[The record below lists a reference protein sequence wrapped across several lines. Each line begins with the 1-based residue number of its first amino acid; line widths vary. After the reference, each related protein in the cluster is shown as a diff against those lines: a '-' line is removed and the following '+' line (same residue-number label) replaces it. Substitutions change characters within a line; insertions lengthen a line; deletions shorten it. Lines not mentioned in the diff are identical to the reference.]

1 MAVLAEACLI
11 SCERWVDSFPAEIPV
26 HTFSEAFNTRMNALL
41 AAQGGG
47 KPRKRGAGRK
57 VLLVAAALLA
67 AAVAA
72 SAVPGSREFIVSRF
86 SKHLSEYEIA
96 DPRGAKRV
104 HSMTVGYVPEG
115 FRKVEKNCSYGKLGF
130 DEYYQN
136 GDRSFSVAK
145 VTLEAGIWFNSGNYE
160 SKMIVV
166 NGFQAI
172 LFQATEDCFGVLYND
187 GQYIY
192 EVVGRR
198 IPADMVIEIAQNLK

>member
-1 MAVLAEACLI
+1 MAVLAEACWI
-11 SCERWVDSFPAEIPV
+11 SCERWVDAFPAEIPV
-26 HTFSEAFNTRMNALL
+26 HTFSEAFTARMNALL

-72 SAVPGSREFIVSRF
+72 SAIPGSREFIVSRF
-86 SKHLSEYEIA
+86 SDNIFEYEIA

-104 HSMTVGYVPEG
+104 TSMTVGYVPEG

-130 DEYYQN
+130 IEYYQN
-136 GDRSFSVAK
+136 GDRFFTVEKSE
-145 VTLEAGIWFNSGNYE
+145 LNAGIWFDTEEHE

-187 GQYIY
+187 GQYVY
-192 EVVGRR
+192 SVTGK

>member
-1 MAVLAEACLI
+1 MMAVLAEACWI

-26 HTFSEAFNTRMNALL
+26 HTFSEAFNIRMNALL

-72 SAVPGSREFIVSRF
+72 SAIPASREFIVSRF
-86 SKHLSEYEIA
+86 SDNLFEYEIA

-104 HSMTVGYVPEG
+104 TSLTVGYVPEG

-130 DEYYQN
+130 CEYYQN
-136 GDRSFSVAK
+136 GDRFFSVEK
-145 VTLEAGIWFNSGNYE
+145 VTLGAGIWFNTGEHE
-160 SKMIVV
+160 SKTVDI

-192 EVVGRR
+192 EVVGR
-198 IPADMVIEIAQNLK
+198 IPADMVIEIAQNVK

>member
-1 MAVLAEACLI
+1 MAVLAEACWI
-11 SCERWVDSFPAEIPV
+11 SCERWVDAFPAEIPV
-26 HTFSEAFNTRMNALL
+26 HTFSEAFNTCMNALL

-72 SAVPGSREFIVSRF
+72 SAVPGSREFIVPRF
-86 SKHLSEYEIA
+86 SNRSEYEIA

-104 HSMTVGYVPEG
+104 TSMTVGYVPEG
-115 FRKVEKNCSYGKLGF
+115 FRKVEKNCSYGKTGF
-130 DEYYQN
+130 IEYYQN
-136 GDRSFSVAK
+136 GDRFFTVEKS
-145 VTLEAGIWFNSGNYE
+145 TLEAGITFDTEEYE
-160 SKMIVV
+160 SKMIDI

-172 LFQATEDCFGVLYND
+172 VFQATDDYFGILFND

-192 EVVGRR
+192 SVEGTISTDELVK
-198 IPADMVIEIAQNLK
+198 IAQNVK

>member
-1 MAVLAEACLI
+1 MAVLAEACWI
-11 SCERWVDSFPAEIPV
+11 SCERWVDAFPAEIPV

-57 VLLVAAALLA
+57 VLMVAAALLA

-72 SAVPGSREFIVSRF
+72 SAVPGSREFILSRF
-86 SKHLSEYEIA
+86 SNRSEYEIA

-104 HSMTVGYVPEG
+104 TSMTVGYVPEG
-115 FRKVEKNCSYGKLGF
+115 FRKVEKNCSYGKTGF
-130 DEYYQN
+130 LEYYQN
-136 GDRSFSVAK
+136 GDRFFTVEKS
-145 VTLEAGIWFNSGNYE
+145 TLEAGITFDTEEYE
-160 SKMIVV
+160 SKTVDI

-192 EVVGRR
+192 EVAGK
-198 IPADMVIEIAQNLK
+198 IPAAMVIEIAQNLK

>member
-1 MAVLAEACLI
+1 MAVLAEACWV

-26 HTFSEAFNTRMNALL
+26 HTFSEAFTARMNALL

-57 VLLVAAALLA
+57 VLMVAAALLA

-72 SAVPGSREFIVSRF
+72 SAVPASREYILSRF
-86 SKHLSEYEIA
+86 SNRTEYEIA
-96 DPRGAKRV
+96 DPRGAKKV
-104 HSMTVGYVPEG
+104 TSMTVGYVPEG
-115 FRKVEKNCSYGKLGF
+115 FQKVEKNCSYSKVGF
-130 DEYYQN
+130 CEYYQN
-136 GDRSFSVAK
+136 GDRFFSAK
-145 VTLEAGIWFNSGNYE
+145 KLTLEVGITYDTEEYE
-160 SKMIVV
+160 SKTVDI

-187 GQYIY
+187 GQYVY
-192 EVVGRR
+192 SVTGK